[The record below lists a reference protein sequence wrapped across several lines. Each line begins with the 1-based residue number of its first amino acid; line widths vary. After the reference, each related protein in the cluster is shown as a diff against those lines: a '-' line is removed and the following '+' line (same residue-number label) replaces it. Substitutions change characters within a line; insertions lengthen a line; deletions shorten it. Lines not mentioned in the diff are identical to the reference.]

1 MVSHEIN
8 LSTIIE
14 ESALAKKPPGPTIT
28 TADNGRP
35 LLSDIDFSKGKLS
48 EMKKLL
54 KEYLTKCY
62 QNSTGD
68 TKAKIPWGQLQ
79 ENPGKVFDMTVN
91 FMPEGASLLEPSHIR
106 QGVLVEVLQY
116 LKE

>member
-1 MVSHEIN
+1 M
-8 LSTIIE
+8 
-14 ESALAKKPPGPTIT
+14 

-35 LLSDIDFSKGKLS
+35 LLPDIDFSKGKLS
-48 EMKKLL
+48 KMKKLL
-54 KEYLTKCY
+54 REYLMKCY

-79 ENPGKVFDMTVN
+79 ENPGKFFDMLAN
-91 FMPEGASLLEPSHIR
+91 FMPEGASLLEPFHVW
-106 QGVLVEVLQY
+106 QGVLVEVLQH